1 MAQHQQVAVVWG
13 IGTTDITVGTG
24 QILRINGQ
32 TYSRESEMVEHRST
46 SGEVVGRTRF
56 NFTKR
61 LELEV
66 YPSGTTV
73 ANALTAMLG
82 APEVGDAVAITDSVD
97 TDINGTYE
105 CMEASRPKS
114 PTEKVMI
121 RLVLLKNDGFTAG
134 TPITS

>member
-24 QILRINGQ
+24 QILRINSQ

-61 LELEV
+61 VELEV
-66 YPSGTTV
+66 YPSASTV
-73 ANALTAMLG
+73 ANANAAMLA
-82 APEVGDAVAITDSVD
+82 APEVGDAVTLTDSVD
-97 TDINGTYE
+97 TDISGAYE
-105 CMEASRPKS
+105 VMEASRPKS

-121 RLVLLKNDGFTAG
+121 RLVLLKNEGFTPG
-134 TPITS
+134 TPIT

>member
-1 MAQHQQVAVVWG
+1 MAQHQNVAVVWG

-61 LELEV
+61 VELEV
-66 YPSGTTV
+66 YPAASTV
-73 ANALTAMLG
+73 ANAVGAMLA
-82 APEVGDAVAITDSVD
+82 APEVGEAVTLTDSVD
-97 TDINGTYE
+97 TDISGAYE
-105 CMEASRPKS
+105 VMEASRPKS
-114 PTEKVMI
+114 PTDKVMI
-121 RLVLLKNDGFTAG
+121 RLVLLRNEGFTPG
-134 TPITS
+134 TPIT

>member
-1 MAQHQQVAVVWG
+1 MAQHQHVSVVWG
-13 IGTTDITVGTG
+13 IGTTDITVGSG

-32 TYSRESEMVEHRST
+32 TYSRESESTEHRST
-46 SGEVVGRTRF
+46 SGEVIGRTRW

-61 LELEV
+61 VELEV
-66 YPSGTTV
+66 YPSATTV
-73 ANALTAMLG
+73 ANANAAMLA
-82 APEVGDAVAITDSVD
+82 APEVGDAVTLTDSVD

-121 RLVLLKNDGFTAG
+121 RLVLLQNEGFTAG
-134 TPITS
+134 TPIE